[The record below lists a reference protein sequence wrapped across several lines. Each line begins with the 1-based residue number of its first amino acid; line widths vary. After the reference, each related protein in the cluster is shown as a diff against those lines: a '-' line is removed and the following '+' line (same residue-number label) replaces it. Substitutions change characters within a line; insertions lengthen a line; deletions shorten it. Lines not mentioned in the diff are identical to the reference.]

1 VLGDKIKE
9 LRTEK
14 EMSQTEFS
22 KAIGISRNYLSEVEN
37 NKKIPGKP
45 TVTKIIEAFKLPKRY
60 FDKTNESPAVIH
72 ELKLEGVNRIR
83 GKVIKDMES
92 LNVYKKE
99 FDSTIDVYA
108 DLVYHYRR
116 MMDVYEKDGYPVED
130 YAGKKPVIVT
140 QLESMRKDII
150 TYSDRLMLNPKAYN
164 YVSDTKEQPVS
175 KLAEMLKNFN

>member
-1 VLGDKIKE
+1 
-9 LRTEK
+9 
-14 EMSQTEFS
+14 MQS
-22 KAIGISRNYLSEVEN
+22 
-37 NKKIPGKP
+37 
-45 TVTKIIEAFKLPKRY
+45 
-60 FDKTNESPAVIH
+60 
-72 ELKLEGVNRIR
+72 LK
-83 GKVIKDMES
+83 
-92 LNVYKKE
+92 VYKTE

-150 TYSDRLMLNPKAYN
+150 TYSDRLMLNPKAYH